1 MIELEKS
8 SVILW
13 FEPFEPEEFRDF
25 PQFDESFFAPRI
37 EISRPDHWPFMI
49 LDRLIHGLNLPEK
62 WSSKV
67 KIHRVRIDHEELL
80 LSSNNLDETDS
91 RGFRRSQNRFPI
103 DGREDTKDFLSKF

>member
-37 EISRPDHWPFMI
+37 KISCPDHWPFMI

-80 LSSNNLDETDS
+80 LSSNNIDETDTRS
-91 RGFRRSQNRFPI
+91 FRCTQEWFRI
-103 DGREDTKDFLSKF
+103 ETREYSENFLMEF